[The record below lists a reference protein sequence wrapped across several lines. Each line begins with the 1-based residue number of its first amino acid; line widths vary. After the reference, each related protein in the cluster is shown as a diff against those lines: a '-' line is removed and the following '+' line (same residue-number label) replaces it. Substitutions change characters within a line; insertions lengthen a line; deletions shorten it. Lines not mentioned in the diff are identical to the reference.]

1 MRIRIT
7 ARQMTVK
14 NGLKELIE
22 RKLSK
27 FDKFFGEDTI
37 ADVKCSR
44 KHDMEIIEI
53 TISYGGTLFRSEE
66 GNETFNNALDCAM
79 DSLERQIRKNKTR
92 LEKKLRDKA
101 FEKSI
106 GDIEEPEEEEYV
118 IHKKSFEI
126 KPMTVEE
133 AIMQMNLLEH
143 QFYMFVNDESGKSCL
158 VYKRKDGAYGLITP
172 A

>member
-22 RKLSK
+22 RKLAK

-92 LEKKLRDKA
+92 LEKKLRDNA
-101 FEKSI
+101 FEKSV
-106 GDIEEPEEEEYV
+106 GDIEEEEEGEFV
-118 IHKKSFEI
+118 VHKKSFEI
-126 KPMTVEE
+126 KPMTVDE

-143 QFYMFVNDESGKSCL
+143 QFYMFVNDDSGKSCL